1 MAAATTQAKSYP
13 QKKVQQIDELTKL
26 IERSNVIGIVKTSG
40 IGTKQLQGIKRGLLG
55 QASIKVV
62 KNTLVRKAIENV
74 DGKKKGVE
82 KLNPLLVGQN
92 AFIFT
97 DMSPFRLSVIFSK
110 SKVKAPAKAGTIA
123 ISDVLVPAG
132 NTGFTP
138 GPIISQLGEV
148 GLPTRV
154 ESGSIWITKDS
165 VAVKKGD
172 KISSTL
178 AIILSRLGIEPFEV
192 QLRLASAYENGEIVS
207 GDVFDI
213 DEERVIN
220 QLREAH
226 QYAVNLTVFAGIVNE
241 DTVTLLVTKAERE
254 ATALQQMIETKK
266 AAK

>member
-1 MAAATTQAKSYP
+1 
-13 QKKVQQIDELTKL
+13 
-26 IERSNVIGIVKTSG
+26 
-40 IGTKQLQGIKRGLLG
+40 
-55 QASIKVV
+55 
-62 KNTLVRKAIENV
+62 
-74 DGKKKGVE
+74 
-82 KLNPLLVGQN
+82 
-92 AFIFT
+92 
-97 DMSPFRLSVIFSK
+97 
-110 SKVKAPAKAGTIA
+110 VKAPAKAGTIA

>member
-1 MAAATTQAKSYP
+1 
-13 QKKVQQIDELTKL
+13 
-26 IERSNVIGIVKTSG
+26 
-40 IGTKQLQGIKRGLLG
+40 
-55 QASIKVV
+55 
-62 KNTLVRKAIENV
+62 
-74 DGKKKGVE
+74 
-82 KLNPLLVGQN
+82 
-92 AFIFT
+92 
-97 DMSPFRLSVIFSK
+97 
-110 SKVKAPAKAGTIA
+110 
-123 ISDVLVPAG
+123 
-132 NTGFTP
+132 
-138 GPIISQLGEV
+138 
-148 GLPTRV
+148 
-154 ESGSIWITKDS
+154 
-165 VAVKKGD
+165 VKKGD